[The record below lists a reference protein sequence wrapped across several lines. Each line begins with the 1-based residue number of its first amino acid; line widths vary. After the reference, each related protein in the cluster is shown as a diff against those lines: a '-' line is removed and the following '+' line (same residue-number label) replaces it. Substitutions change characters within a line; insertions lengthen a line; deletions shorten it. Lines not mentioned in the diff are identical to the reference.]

1 MLYNLNHLSKIK
13 GDQHN
18 NTDDLCLVKEIQSW
32 ISQFQDENL
41 SITAREKAFHKI
53 IDLTNLLVN

>member
-1 MLYNLNHLSKIK
+1 MRDSLIHFSKEKEDQLN
-13 GDQHN
+13 N
-18 NTDDLCLVKEIQSW
+18 MDDLCLVKEIQSW

-53 IDLTNLLVN
+53 IDLTKLLVN